1 MSQGRYNYERF
12 SRELL
17 EENAGA
23 PFSGPGPGERAPD
36 FKATSLEGESL
47 RLSDYKGIKNV
58 VLIFGSASCPMTAA
72 STEGINQL
80 YDRMRGDNV
89 EFIFVYVREAHPGE
103 RIPAHHSM
111 IDKARAARTL
121 RDEEDLKMPVLVD
134 DLRGSIHRKY
144 SALPNPAFL
153 IDKSGR
159 VAFRCMWAH
168 AQELGS
174 ALEELLERQQER
186 GVEHVV
192 VNSGQDL
199 TMPRTYATLRSFRA
213 LERAGEQ
220 AVADFRAALGLRR
233 RGAFAQRQAEKSM
246 FSNPGKILAI
256 AALTGAVLAGGLYA
270 GFELRKR
277 RLGIR
282 RNPYRAYEKEE
293 VKDTETGTDYGA
305 VGI

>member
-1 MSQGRYNYERF
+1 
-12 SRELL
+12 
-17 EENAGA
+17 
-23 PFSGPGPGERAPD
+23 
-36 FKATSLEGESL
+36 
-47 RLSDYKGIKNV
+47 
-58 VLIFGSASCPMTAA
+58 
-72 STEGINQL
+72 
-80 YDRMRGDNV
+80 
-89 EFIFVYVREAHPGE
+89 
-103 RIPAHHSM
+103 
-111 IDKARAARTL
+111 
-121 RDEEDLKMPVLVD
+121 
-134 DLRGSIHRKY
+134 
-144 SALPNPAFL
+144 
-153 IDKSGR
+153 
-159 VAFRCMWAH
+159 
-168 AQELGS
+168 
-174 ALEELLERQQER
+174 
-186 GVEHVV
+186 
-192 VNSGQDL
+192 
-199 TMPRTYATLRSFRA
+199 MPRTYATLRSFRA